1 MKYRGLDPRTKSLR
15 WGLFIVAVTAVVLA
29 SGGGALEALGSWLTV
44 EHDRLP
50 WYATRLLGML
60 SYLAISGSVV
70 YGLLLSTGILD
81 VIAQRTVTFTLHQ
94 DLSGIG
100 LGLAMVH
107 AAILMID
114 TSVPY
119 TPVEILVP
127 FAGPYRPIWVGVGQL
142 ALYLTA
148 IVMGSFYLR
157 KRIGQKR
164 WRTLHHV
171 TFLAF
176 LGATAHGLMA
186 GTDTAAAWAFWMYL
200 TATAFVVFL
209 LVYRIVLSVAGR
221 VAPSAPMPTTRVAR
235 PVTPGVP
242 PPPAAGVPPSPAERA
257 VPTA

>member
-1 MKYRGLDPRTKSLR
+1 MKYRGLDPRTRSLR
-15 WGLFIVAVTAVVLA
+15 WGLFIVAVTMVILA
-29 SGGGALEALGSWLTV
+29 SGGGALESIQSWLTV

-50 WYATRLLGML
+50 WYATRLLALL
-60 SYLAISGSVV
+60 SYLAITGSVL

-81 VIAQRTVTFTLHQ
+81 AIAQRTVTFTLHQ

-107 AAILMID
+107 AAVLMID
-114 TSVPY
+114 TSLPY

-127 FAGPYRPIWVGVGQL
+127 FAGPYRTVWVGVGQL
-142 ALYLTA
+142 SLYLTA

-186 GTDTAAAWAFWMYL
+186 GTDTSAPWALWMYL
-200 TATAFVVFL
+200 VAAALVVFL
-209 LVYRIVLSVAGR
+209 TVYRIVLAVAGR
-221 VAPSAPMPTTRVAR
+221 VAPAVPMPTQRTPRSVSTPPGPTDR
-235 PVTPGVP
+235 PL
-242 PPPAAGVPPSPAERA
+242 
-257 VPTA
+257 PTA